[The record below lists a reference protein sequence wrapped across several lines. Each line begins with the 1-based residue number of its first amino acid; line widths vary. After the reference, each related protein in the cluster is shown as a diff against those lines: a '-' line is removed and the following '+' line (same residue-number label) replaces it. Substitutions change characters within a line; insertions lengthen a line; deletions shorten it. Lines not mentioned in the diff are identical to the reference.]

1 MLNFILY
8 YIFLLPLSY
17 LPFGAL
23 YVLSDL
29 VNLILFRIIGYR
41 KKVIYGNIKNSFP
54 NKTDEEI
61 NAIAKQFQSHFCDLL
76 VESIKIFSI
85 SEKQAFKRL
94 VCTNPELLQGYFKE
108 GKHVVLVG
116 GHYNNWELYA
126 VALKNHLLHETM
138 AIYKPLSN
146 NFFDKKMRS
155 TRSKYGLSL
164 ISMKLTKKYF
174 EEATTTPRAII
185 FASDQSPSNPKKA
198 HWMTFLNQET
208 GVQFGVEKYA
218 KEFNWPVIYGELLKI
233 KRGFYEITYQ
243 LICEKPNEMPHGKIT
258 ELHTQALEK
267 AILKAPQYWLWSH
280 RRWKHKNP
288 NHV

>member
-1 MLNFILY
+1 LNFILY

-17 LPFGAL
+17 LPFGVL
-23 YVLSDL
+23 YVLSDV
-29 VNLILFRIIGYR
+29 VNFILFRIIGYR
-41 KKVIYGNIKNSFP
+41 KKVIYGNLKNSFP
-54 NKTDEEI
+54 NKSDKEI
-61 NAIAKQFQSHFCDLL
+61 STIAKQFQSHFCDLL

-85 SEKQAFKRL
+85 SKKQAFERL
-94 VCTNPELLQGYFKE
+94 KCTNTELLQHYYKQ

-126 VALKNHLLHETM
+126 VALKDHLPHETM

-146 NFFDKKMRS
+146 TFFDKKMRQ
-155 TRSKYGLSL
+155 TRSKYGLTL

-174 EEATTTPRAII
+174 EEVTSTPRAII

-198 HWMTFLNQET
+198 HWMMFLNQET

-218 KEFNWPVIYGELLKI
+218 KEFNWPVIYGELHKV
-233 KRGFYEITYQ
+233 KRGHYEISYQ
-243 LICEKPNEMPHGKIT
+243 LICENPSELPHGKIT

-288 NHV
+288 HHV